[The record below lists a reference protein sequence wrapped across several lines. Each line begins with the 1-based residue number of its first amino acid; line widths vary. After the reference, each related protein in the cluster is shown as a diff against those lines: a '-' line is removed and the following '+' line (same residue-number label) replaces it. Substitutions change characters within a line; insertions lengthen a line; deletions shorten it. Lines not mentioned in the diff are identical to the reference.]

1 MVPCICASLCIVLLA
16 ANPAL
21 VQAFFRRFQSVPFTK
36 NPEKYLVWSA
46 ERLRSVIESEFFE
59 ACQ

>member
-1 MVPCICASLCIVLLA
+1 MWFACRLVPAEHGRT
-16 ANPAL
+16 
-21 VQAFFRRFQSVPFTK
+21 QAFFRRFQSVPFTK

-46 ERLRSVIESEFFE
+46 ERLRSVIEGEFFE